1 MGRSASPLAMGQA
14 SAMAGILGLSHLSPH
29 QWAASSATSPFAGSA
44 AQRSPRGPSS
54 SSPRCR
60 ASLPMAPSSSWP
72 EAERTARASA
82 GLCRVFFCRAGGRGA
97 ACRISRRGQRFV
109 TARGLW
115 PLAESGPPFSV
126 FHGPTSASGAL
137 AALVGASHQR
147 QAPAPVPLLPLLLHA
162 RPAPRS

>member
-60 ASLPMAPSSSWP
+60 APSSDGPPLPLSPKPSAWRGP
-72 EAERTARASA
+72 LRASA
-82 GLCRVFFCRAGGRGA
+82 ASSSA
-97 ACRISRRGQRFV
+97 AQ
-109 TARGLW
+109 A
-115 PLAESGPPFSV
+115 AAGPPAVS
-126 FHGPTSASGAL
+126 L
-137 AALVGASHQR
+137 AAASDHS
-147 QAPAPVPLLPLLLHA
+147 PAPPWTACL
-162 RPAPRS
+162 RSRSSSPCLW